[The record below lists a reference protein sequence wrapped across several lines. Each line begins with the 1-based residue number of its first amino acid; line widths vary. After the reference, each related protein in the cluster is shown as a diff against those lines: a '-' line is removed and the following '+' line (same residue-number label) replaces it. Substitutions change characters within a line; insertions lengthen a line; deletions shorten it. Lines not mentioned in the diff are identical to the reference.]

1 MNLPAKVSLAGG
13 AILVLGVALSFFHP
27 WGNPRVVDPSRTA
40 ILPGMEVA
48 PDVRQILVTKCADC
62 HSNATRWPAYGRFA
76 PASWLVERDI
86 MEAREHMNF
95 SLWQDYDKDMRI
107 DLLARTAAEVRK
119 GEMPVKQY
127 LIMHPDAR
135 FTEAEK
141 TLIINWTKAERSRLR
156 TEAAT
161 K

>member
-1 MNLPAKVSLAGG
+1 MNLAAKASSAGG
-13 AILVLGVALSFFHP
+13 AILVLGIALSFVHP
-27 WGNPRVVDPSRTA
+27 WGNPRTVDSSKAA
-40 ILPGMEVA
+40 IMPGVEVA
-48 PDVRQILVTKCADC
+48 PDVRQILTNKCADC
-62 HSNATRWPAYGRFA
+62 HSNATRWPVYSRFA

-95 SLWQDYDKDMRI
+95 SLWQDYDKDKRI
-107 DLLARTAAEVRK
+107 DLLARSATEVRK

-127 LIMHPDAR
+127 VLMHPEAR
-135 FTEAEK
+135 FTEAERM
-141 TLIINWTKAERSRLR
+141 LIINWTKAERTRLR

>member
-1 MNLPAKVSLAGG
+1 MSLVTKIVSGGG
-13 AILVLGVALSFFHP
+13 AIVILGIALSFVHP

-40 ILPGMEVA
+40 LLPEVEIT
-48 PDVRQILVTKCADC
+48 PEVRQILVNKCADC
-62 HSNATRWPAYGRFA
+62 HSNTTRWPVYSRFA

-95 SLWQDYDKDMRI
+95 SLWQDYDKDTRI
-107 DLLARTAAEVRK
+107 DMLARAATEVRK

-135 FTEAEK
+135 FTEAERA
-141 TLIINWTKAERSRLR
+141 LIINWTKAER
-156 TEAAT
+156 T
-161 K
+161 